1 MANSLNVILSLD
13 TKPFESAIKR
23 VEGRLNAFA
32 KGLSSAGSALTQSIT
47 LPLAGIGIAAGKSF
61 ADIEKLE
68 NALAAVMKLEPQSQA
83 LREEMEKLR
92 KVAEAPGLGFEQ
104 AVRASARLQAVGLSA
119 NQARETI
126 VQFGNAVARSGGG
139 AAELDGAVLALTQI
153 ASKGKISAEE
163 INQLN
168 ERIFEIRPALE
179 AAFGTSNS
187 EELQKLGISSEEF
200 IAKVTQEFAKLERVN
215 GGLANSFENFRDSA
229 AQAFGEL
236 GREINR
242 LFDLQGV
249 IDSVSK
255 ALEGAA
261 NYFTQLDDST
271 KRTIVVIGGLV
282 AAAGPLLLA
291 LGKLTSVFSLALAGA
306 RNFAAGLTFLATPLG
321 AIVALVGVAAAA
333 YISYATQLSVAERVQ
348 RTMNEVQSE
357 AAKSIAKEKVQLD
370 QLIGVATDEAKSKK
384 ERATALKDLQK
395 LAPDYFK
402 GLDTEKSKIE
412 DIKEAGKGYL
422 DFLLKR
428 ATYIAAQEK
437 LIEVEKKLLDTQQ
450 LAADSAPKLWQTVIN
465 GLKGVGTLS
474 GFASGQ
480 MQSFTDNLRDNLN
493 VAKLQR
499 EELLKTLGTLKDFAP
514 PESSGSS
521 FNSDFERL
529 DAAASVNAQV
539 VEPQNVPVLKSENLA
554 PLKTI
559 SEAQLAIE
567 ELNNFLAQ
575 QDSILESTR
584 SKAASL
590 GLTYEQLSSQ
600 VGLANTSIKDVVPGL
615 GQVNTLLT
623 RTQEAANNAK
633 QAFADFGN
641 NISNA
646 VNQGLADVAAGIGE
660 TLGNLASGTGNLKG
674 IGNVIANLME
684 QIGKAAIALGIQLA
698 AIRLSIKSLN
708 PVLAIV
714 GGTLL
719 IAASKLFR
727 NRIEGAVPKLA
738 EGGIVPPGFP
748 NDTFPAF
755 LSSDEAV
762 IPLDKLGDIGSAT
775 RLTGTFLI
783 RGEDLEL
790 SLERTKQEKERI
802 K

>member
-13 TKPFESAIKR
+13 TKPFETAIKG
-23 VEGRLNAFA
+23 VENRLKAFSGRL
-32 KGLSSAGSALTQSIT
+32 SSIGSSLTQSLTI
-47 LPLAGIGIAAGKSF
+47 PLAGIGVAAGKSF

-68 NALAAVMKLEPQSQA
+68 NALAAVMKLEPQSEA
-83 LREEMEKLR
+83 LREEIERLR
-92 KVAEAPGLGFEQ
+92 QVAAAPGLAFDQ
-104 AVRASARLQAVGLSA
+104 AVKASARLQAVGLDA
-119 NQARETI
+119 NQAREAI
-126 VQFGNAVARSGGG
+126 AEFGNAVARSGGG
-139 AAELDGAVLALTQI
+139 ATEFDGAILALTQI

-168 ERIFEIRPALE
+168 ERIFEIRPALQ

-236 GREINR
+236 GREINK
-242 LFDLQGV
+242 LFDLEG
-249 IDSVSK
+249 IINKVST
-255 ALEGAA
+255 ALASAVKWFIG
-261 NYFTQLDDST
+261 LDDNV
-271 KRTIVVIGGLV
+271 KKNIIRFALF
-282 AAAGPLLLA
+282 AAAIGPTLLII
-291 LGKLTSVFSLALAGA
+291 GKLTSVFAIALTGIRNLAAGVRLLASGFALLFSPIGLVIAGIAALA
-306 RNFAAGLTFLATPLG
+306 AGVVYAYQKSETFRRVVNGVIDVIVELG
-321 AIVALVGVAAAA
+321 KIAKEAFSALIRGF
-333 YISYATQLSVAERVQ
+333 SQLKEGDFRG
-348 RTMNEVQSE
+348 
-357 AAKSIAKEKVQLD
+357 AAKSFSEAIVKGNPIGIALTQGERLGKAFSD
-370 QLIGVATDEAKSKK
+370 GFADEASRIDEGINRIKK
-384 ERATALKDLQK
+384 VFQSTQK
-395 LAPDYFK
+395 TIGQ
-402 GLDTEKSKIE
+402 GLGFS
-412 DIKEAGKGYL
+412 G
-422 DFLLKR
+422 
-428 ATYIAAQEK
+428 AA
-437 LIEVEKKLLDTQQ
+437 
-450 LAADSAPKLWQTVIN
+450 
-465 GLKGVGTLS
+465 
-474 GFASGQ
+474 
-480 MQSFTDNLRDNLN
+480 
-493 VAKLQR
+493 
-499 EELLKTLGTLKDFAP
+499 
-514 PESSGSS
+514 GSS

-738 EGGIVPPGFP
+738 EGGIVPPGFQ

-755 LSSDEAV
+755 LSSGEAV
-762 IPLDKLGDIGSAT
+762 IPLDKLDQLGGST
-775 RLTGTFLI
+775 RLTGVFQI
-783 RGEDLEL
+783 KGEDLEL

-802 K
+802 R